1 MSLSTLMA
9 SATIVVMQAQVQV
22 PATPSPAQAAPPP
35 AQSALPPGAAV
46 GPMSTSSPKVMF
58 RWTDKRG
65 QINYGDR
72 PPPDAQNVIR
82 IDMMTIGDNVQSL
95 LPYLVRRAAANF
107 PVILFTAKNCSPC
120 VTAREFLNKRG
131 IPFAE
136 RTIESADDSM
146 EFKRLTG
153 AEGVPVATLGNKALI
168 AFDPD
173 EWNNALDATGYP
185 EKSQLPSHFRQEPA
199 RPLTQKTTAAAAKQ

>member
-1 MSLSTLMA
+1 MSVSTLMA
-9 SATIVVMQAQVQV
+9 GVMIVVMQAQ
-22 PATPSPAQAAPPP
+22 AQNAAPPASQP
-35 AQSALPPGAAV
+35 AASSATAPPGAAV
-46 GPMSTSSPKVMF
+46 GPMSTSSPNVMF
-58 RWTDKRG
+58 RWTDARG

-72 PPPDAQNVIR
+72 PPPNAQNVIR
-82 IDMMTIGDNVQSL
+82 IDMMTIGENTQSL
-95 LPYLVRRAAANF
+95 LPYLVRRAASNF
-107 PVILFTAKNCSPC
+107 PVILFTSKNCSPC

-136 RTIESADDSM
+136 RTIETADDSM

-153 AEGVPVATLGNKALI
+153 AEGVPVATLGTKPLI

-173 EWNNALDATGYP
+173 EWNNGLDATGYP
-185 EKSQLPSHFRQEPA
+185 QQSQLPPNFKQEPA

>member
-1 MSLSTLMA
+1 MSISTLMA
-9 SATIVVMQAQVQV
+9 SVMIVVMQAQVQ
-22 PATPSPAQAAPPP
+22 APP
-35 AQSALPPGAAV
+35 QSAYAPGAAV
-46 GPMSTSSPKVMF
+46 GPMSTSSPNVLF
-58 RWTDKRG
+58 RWSDFKG

-82 IDMMTIGDNVQSL
+82 IDLMTIGENTQSL
-95 LPYLVRRAAANF
+95 LPYLVRRAANNF
-107 PVILFTAKNCSPC
+107 PVMLFTSKNCPPC
-120 VTAREFLNKRG
+120 VSAREFLNKRG
-131 IPFAE
+131 VPFAE

-153 AEGVPVATLGNKALI
+153 AEGVPVATLGTKPLI

-173 EWNNALDATGYP
+173 NWNNALDATGYP
-185 EKSQLPSHFRQEPA
+185 EKTQLPPNFRQEPA

>member
-1 MSLSTLMA
+1 MSVSTLLA
-9 SATIVVMQAQVQV
+9 GVLIVVMQAQ
-22 PATPSPAQAAPPP
+22 SAAPP
-35 AQSALPPGAAV
+35 GAIV
-46 GPMSTSSPKVMF
+46 GPMSTTSPHVLF
-58 RWTDKRG
+58 RWSDFKG

-82 IDMMTIGDNVQSL
+82 IDLMTIGENTQSL
-95 LPYLVRRAAANF
+95 LPYLVRRAAGNF
-107 PVILFTAKNCSPC
+107 PVMLFTSKNCPPC
-120 VTAREFLNKRG
+120 TTAREFLNKRG

-153 AEGVPVATLGNKALI
+153 AEGVPVATLGTKPLI

-185 EKSQLPSHFRQEPA
+185 ATSQLPRNFKQEPA
-199 RPLTQKTTAAAAKQ
+199 RPLTQKASAVAAKQ